1 VFARRVRW
9 GANGAGRN
17 SRPGLTWRAR
27 AQVEAAVACIQAKIH
42 QACNTWKQDE
52 WWQQAQTHRRKA
64 KLTRSVAYTALPSVV
79 TWWGAKPR
87 GRK

>member
-1 VFARRVRW
+1 MRLRGGKAHPRGRGLVAR
-9 GANGAGRN
+9 
-17 SRPGLTWRAR
+17 GLTWRAR

-79 TWWGAKPR
+79 TWWGAKLR